1 MYGQGKPNSASRT
14 DTINDVKSKLHRAL
28 YHEKNKL
35 KQGPYSFMDEIVI
48 DFFAI

>member
-1 MYGQGKPNSASRT
+1 MA
-14 DTINDVKSKLHRAL
+14 KLNQTVPVEQTQL
-28 YHEKNKL
+28 MMLNPKFTGHEKNKI